1 MQVERSDRGLQS
13 SDLGWYNTN
22 MNDVSDLIIYQR
34 ALKLLEPIY
43 RLAKMLPKDE
53 SRLRSQICNS
63 AKAIS
68 AQIAEGFAKK
78 DSQVEF
84 KRFLLMALG
93 SSDETITHLRQIEL
107 LGFPMIKKETCVAL
121 IDNYKIESKQ
131 INSLIQKIKKKS
143 EI

>member
-1 MQVERSDRGLQS
+1 MQVERSDLGLQS

-93 SSDETITHLRQIEL
+93 SSDETITHLRQIRILKFQYVDLEL
-107 LGFPMIKKETCVAL
+107 CDLL
-121 IDNYKIESKQ
+121 IEKYQTESKQ
-131 INSLIQKIKKKS
+131 INSLVQKIKDS
-143 EI
+143 ITV